1 MKSYSENVNV
11 DPTFDNAKGEAYFR
25 NIYSEQHPNR
35 VFQRPDWIPIL
46 PPPSLPFLH
55 DCLTPSYNDIS
66 RIIRK
71 MKSSSTPCPLD
82 GISVIIFKRCPILRT
97 HLARLLATCWE
108 KGIFPKIWKKASVIL
123 IHKKGDPSDPQN
135 FRPIAL
141 QPVLGKIFNSCI
153 RNRLWH
159 YFTNNNLIDLKIQK
173 GFWPGIDGVT
183 EHTELLQ
190 YLMHHQKIHKREF
203 YIILLD
209 LKNAFGE
216 VHHSLIRFSLLHHHV
231 PPQTA
236 DLIMSQYQAFHLN
249 ITAKN
254 CTLQTG
260 AIHVQR
266 GVLQGDTLS
275 PLLFN
280 LVFNTLMTSIS
291 QPALHSHGV
300 LWGDGCTRSL
310 WTQFADDAAVLG
322 VNHNDTQ
329 LVITFFQRW
338 AAWADLIIRPD
349 KSFAYG
355 AAQRSGHYIQIAPT
369 FTLNGLPIP
378 SISPGATMTYLGRG
392 FSFSSSHDAVKESL
406 LSSLQCA
413 LAFSDSLPI
422 TPLLKC
428 HALNLQL
435 RAKLSFPL
443 SHYQVS
449 KSWIESTLDPKVT
462 EKVRHWLDLPLS
474 ATAHFFPLPANLLG
488 LNIILPSLLSEL
500 CLLSTQRI
508 LLHSRDPSMATLHDL
523 ARPNPPS
530 PFHHLLM
537 IPSSKTALLQAK
549 KIRHFNQIQ
558 KLDNLSVQSII
569 LSSLRAALPHP
580 ELSSWANHLMTISPT
595 ISSFAR
601 KALIRC
607 LPTNANLHRWL
618 RTKSPACPQCG
629 QPETQTHVLNNCS
642 PSAVQGRYTW
652 RHNAVLKLISTHIT
666 PHLLPSDILLTD
678 IPGSRSPTELFTNIL
693 PDVTV
698 IRDGSAHIL
707 ELTCCAEVNFEKS
720 KVYKLN
726 KYSNPSSSSKQLL
739 SFHVHTLEVSSLGFV
754 QSSGFKAFLNS
765 LSLPSLSDSET
776 RRLGE
781 MSLRASFFI
790 FCCRHKPWPSQPCD
804 PYFH

>member
-1 MKSYSENVNV
+1 MVSWVHFFLLFGFIRLSNGVVCPHCGKDFQVLSRHTWRCAARGTLTDLQVHTQPISQPPTSPPTVSPLLLAATRDSPPRASLATHKRRDGIPSPTPTTTRAQGLQCETADFNAPQDYTTSTSHGFLPKKGNSTLQDNTLAASAHVAAVANKAVGQSQFLICHCGRKCKGRRGLTSHQRRCRTMDALVGVDPSIDRSAYNPPLHSEPVAPPLCAPPLQRVYGLRLPRSDTDWNEANTFFLLNRPLPADLSDIDSCTASFQSSIYSYFSNEWGYHKPRQSMDVNKTTISRSIRYIRRELRGLKDTSAPTDCIQLASKALRKAYAVKLQFSKQHCNNNYVNSKDKYNSFPISSSYKYKINPWAFMKSYSENVNV

-216 VHHSLIRFSLLHHHV
+216 VHYSLIRFSLLHHHV

-300 LWGDGCTRSL
+300 LWGGWL
-310 WTQFADDAAVLG
+310 HKIFV
-322 VNHNDTQ
+322 DT
-329 LVITFFQRW
+329 I
-338 AAWADLIIRPD
+338 
-349 KSFAYG
+349 
-355 AAQRSGHYIQIAPT
+355 
-369 FTLNGLPIP
+369 
-378 SISPGATMTYLGRG
+378 
-392 FSFSSSHDAVKESL
+392 
-406 LSSLQCA
+406 
-413 LAFSDSLPI
+413 
-422 TPLLKC
+422 
-428 HALNLQL
+428 
-435 RAKLSFPL
+435 
-443 SHYQVS
+443 
-449 KSWIESTLDPKVT
+449 
-462 EKVRHWLDLPLS
+462 
-474 ATAHFFPLPANLLG
+474 
-488 LNIILPSLLSEL
+488 
-500 CLLSTQRI
+500 
-508 LLHSRDPSMATLHDL
+508 
-523 ARPNPPS
+523 
-530 PFHHLLM
+530 
-537 IPSSKTALLQAK
+537 
-549 KIRHFNQIQ
+549 
-558 KLDNLSVQSII
+558 
-569 LSSLRAALPHP
+569 
-580 ELSSWANHLMTISPT
+580 
-595 ISSFAR
+595 
-601 KALIRC
+601 
-607 LPTNANLHRWL
+607 
-618 RTKSPACPQCG
+618 
-629 QPETQTHVLNNCS
+629 
-642 PSAVQGRYTW
+642 
-652 RHNAVLKLISTHIT
+652 
-666 PHLLPSDILLTD
+666 
-678 IPGSRSPTELFTNIL
+678 
-693 PDVTV
+693 
-698 IRDGSAHIL
+698 
-707 ELTCCAEVNFEKS
+707 
-720 KVYKLN
+720 
-726 KYSNPSSSSKQLL
+726 
-739 SFHVHTLEVSSLGFV
+739 
-754 QSSGFKAFLNS
+754 
-765 LSLPSLSDSET
+765 
-776 RRLGE
+776 
-781 MSLRASFFI
+781 
-790 FCCRHKPWPSQPCD
+790 CR
-804 PYFH
+804 